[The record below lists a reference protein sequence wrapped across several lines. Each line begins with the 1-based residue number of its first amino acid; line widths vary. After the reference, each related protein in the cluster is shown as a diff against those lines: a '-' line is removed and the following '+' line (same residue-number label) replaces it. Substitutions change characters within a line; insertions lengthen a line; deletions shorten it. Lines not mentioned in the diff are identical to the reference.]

1 MCPAWLIRGNLRSM
15 RANFIRNLPGA
26 APRRHRPDR
35 FRLHLRGHRTGEFLG
50 SEIAAYTVTSM
61 MLPMSAESDGVPS
74 DESPTLHF
82 AGSSLDLEMR
92 PWFISV
98 NSRLSVSDGWRSRRF
113 AQLLSPSTD
122 GNIFDF
128 RNIAFP
134 GTMSACWSLKC
145 IPRRR
150 DFANHITPWGV
161 DIGRR
166 RPGRN
171 KWPSL
176 HQI

>member
-1 MCPAWLIRGNLRSM
+1 MLAMRLIVV
-15 RANFIRNLPGA
+15 A
-26 APRRHRPDR
+26 
-35 FRLHLRGHRTGEFLG
+35 
-50 SEIAAYTVTSM
+50 
-61 MLPMSAESDGVPS
+61 MLPMSRESDGVAAY
-74 DESPTLHF
+74 ESPTLHF
-82 AGSSLDLEMR
+82 AGCRCLSPYLEMR

-98 NSRLSVSDGWRSRRF
+98 DSRLSVSEGWRSRRF

-134 GTMSACWSLKC
+134 GTMGACWSLKC
-145 IPRRR
+145 IRRRR
-150 DFANHITPWGV
+150 DFANHITPLGV
-161 DIGRR
+161 ETERR

-171 KWPSL
+171 KWLSW

>member
-1 MCPAWLIRGNLRSM
+1 MKCRLTNLRHC
-15 RANFIRNLPGA
+15 ILP
-26 APRRHRPDR
+26 
-35 FRLHLRGHRTGEFLG
+35 
-50 SEIAAYTVTSM
+50 V
-61 MLPMSAESDGVPS
+61 V
-74 DESPTLHF
+74 
-82 AGSSLDLEMR
+82 DLQALISKCGR
-92 PWFISV
+92 WFISV

-113 AQLLSPSTD
+113 AQLLSASTD

-134 GTMSACWSLKC
+134 GTMSARWSLKC

-166 RPGRN
+166 RPERN

-176 HQI
+176 HQV